1 VCGYSTLVAASSD
14 VVVGADSGVV
24 RVEFDRWHL
33 ATLGVAA
40 SDKEWAKADADS
52 NGLVTAAEQVAYEAC
67 CKFKKGFAMDE
78 AELPDDDGARV
89 CRTVEDVD
97 TLIMDF
103 EAKTLSADH
112 TKEVLRQ
119 SLYELGIKRVQ
130 GDGNPYATL
139 TTPVKTAILK
149 ELIAGAKEAI
159 RQRLYD
165 EKSRATL
172 EAHGKAPAPPCKD
185 EHEDCEFFAGEGECD
200 NNAAWMAKNCRKS
213 CGSCVDES
221 RFFDPEGSIKHLQ
234 GKKGFKSHR
243 KLDTKTIVMFWQPG
257 CQHCTRAKPLY
268 AESAERSLDELPDV
282 VWAAVD
288 CSRNEATCVK
298 QQIEKFPSFRWYA
311 DAEAWVDG
319 GSGSVTYGLETH
331 PSDPSIFAT
340 TKFLSDTYDEKLLAE
355 LEYDGAAG
363 GDEL

>member
-1 VCGYSTLVAASSD
+1 MCCPLRGMVLALLVCGYSTLVAASSD

-130 GDGNPYATL
+130 GDGNPYNTRQNCHPERADRR
-139 TTPVKTAILK
+139 
-149 ELIAGAKEAI
+149 
-159 RQRLYD
+159 RQR
-165 EKSRATL
+165 
-172 EAHGKAPAPPCKD
+172 
-185 EHEDCEFFAGEGECD
+185 
-200 NNAAWMAKNCRKS
+200 
-213 CGSCVDES
+213 
-221 RFFDPEGSIKHLQ
+221 
-234 GKKGFKSHR
+234 
-243 KLDTKTIVMFWQPG
+243 
-257 CQHCTRAKPLY
+257 
-268 AESAERSLDELPDV
+268 
-282 VWAAVD
+282 
-288 CSRNEATCVK
+288 
-298 QQIEKFPSFRWYA
+298 
-311 DAEAWVDG
+311 
-319 GSGSVTYGLETH
+319 
-331 PSDPSIFAT
+331 
-340 TKFLSDTYDEKLLAE
+340 SDTAALVRREVAGHSRSAWQGP
-355 LEYDGAAG
+355 GATVQG
-363 GDEL
+363 